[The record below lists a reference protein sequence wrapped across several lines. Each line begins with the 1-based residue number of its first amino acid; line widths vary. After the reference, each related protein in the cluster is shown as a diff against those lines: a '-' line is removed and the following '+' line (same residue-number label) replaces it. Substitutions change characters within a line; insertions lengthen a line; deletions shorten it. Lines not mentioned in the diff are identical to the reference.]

1 MAKTRDLDA
10 SWEFLKWWTDSET
23 QLAYSN
29 ELESVLGP
37 AGRVALSNIEAI
49 KGLSWDYSMLD
60 SILEAW
66 GEVSEIPEYPGSYYV
81 SRSIYQSFWN
91 VVNDNQNTKDML
103 MEYGTEADEEIA
115 RKWKQ
120 YSNRNSK

>member
-1 MAKTRDLDA
+1 
-10 SWEFLKWWTDSET
+10 
-23 QLAYSN
+23 
-29 ELESVLGP
+29 
-37 AGRVALSNIEAI
+37 
-49 KGLSWDYSMLD
+49 MLD

-66 GEVSEIPEYPGSYYV
+66 NEVQEIPEYPGSYYV

-115 RKWKQ
+115 RKWQQ
-120 YSNRNSK
+120 YSNKN